1 MFFNPVNVEVL
12 AMKLANVFVLFE
24 KIALLLFVVL
34 LGYLIITGVF
44 SAAGVDHSWPY
55 PHR

>member
-44 SAAGVDHSWPY
+44 SATGVDHSWPY

>member
-1 MFFNPVNVEVL
+1 
-12 AMKLANVFVLFE
+12 MKLANVFVLFE